1 MLSYDFP
8 LYRPPAE
15 ADNIIIQATLGCSH
29 NRCSFCTMYKTKRY
43 TIRPLNEIQQE
54 IEDLAQAYPNAN
66 KVFLAD
72 GDALAL
78 PTDHLA
84 KLLGLLKASFPRL
97 SRVSLYATAQ
107 NFLEKSVDEL
117 KVLRAGGLNLAYFG
131 IESGNDEL
139 LRKIDKGVDRDQMIE
154 ALNHAHEAN
163 IKISATV
170 ILGIGGE
177 EYTREHISDTAK
189 LINAA
194 PINYLSTLQ
203 LGLEE
208 RAKERFYKAF
218 DSFTPLNDLQILEEQ
233 RELISLINPPQK
245 IIFRSNHASN
255 ALHLAGTLPKDRDRL
270 LYEIDEALTYIL
282 RINSR
287 TSYSIPL
294 HHF

>member
-1 MLSYDFP
+1 MIDFSFP

-54 IEDLAQAYPNAN
+54 VEVLAHAYPNAN

-78 PTDHLA
+78 QTDHLA
-84 KLLGLLKASFPRL
+84 KLLRLLKTSFPRL

-117 KVLRAGGLNLAYFG
+117 KELRAGGLSLAYFG
-131 IESGNDEL
+131 IETGSDAL
-139 LRKIDKGVDRDQMIE
+139 LSKIDKGVNADQMIE
-154 ALNHAHEAN
+154 ALHRAHEAN
-163 IKISATV
+163 IKISGTV
-170 ILGIGGE
+170 ILGIGGI
-177 EYTREHISDTAK
+177 EYTREHIRDTAE

-194 PINYLSTLQ
+194 PITYLSTLQ

-208 RAKERFYKAF
+208 GVKDRFLKAF
-218 DSFTPLNDLQILEEQ
+218 DSFTPLNDLQILHEQ
-233 RELISLINPPQK
+233 RELLSLINPSQK

-255 ALHLAGTLPKDRDRL
+255 ALHLSGTLPKDSEKL
-270 LYEIDEALTYIL
+270 MAQIDEALKAGEGAL
-282 RINSR
+282 
-287 TSYSIPL
+287 IPKW
-294 HHF
+294 FRGF